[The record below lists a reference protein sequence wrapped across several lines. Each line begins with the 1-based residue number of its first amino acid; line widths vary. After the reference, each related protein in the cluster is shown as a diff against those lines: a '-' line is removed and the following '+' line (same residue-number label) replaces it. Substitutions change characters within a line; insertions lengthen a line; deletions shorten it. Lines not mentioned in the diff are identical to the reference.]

1 MIPEASRSCFKKG
14 KENAMAGSLTSKA
27 RIELAKTCLRLIGRI
42 AERGA
47 RSQNPEIIGYA
58 IQELSQVLLERSG
71 TKDTIFEPVRA
82 DQINDL
88 TWLYGELDFVDA
100 ISSDL
105 IAPES
110 MAGFAILPIRKEHL
124 S

>member
-1 MIPEASRSCFKKG
+1 
-14 KENAMAGSLTSKA
+14 MAGSLTSEA
-27 RIELAKTCLRLIGRI
+27 RIELAKTCLRLVGRI

-58 IQELSQVLLERSG
+58 LQELSQVLLERTG
-71 TKDTIFEPVRA
+71 TKDTVFEPVRA
-82 DQINDL
+82 DQLQDL
-88 TWLYGELDFVDA
+88 TRLYGELDFVDV

-105 IAPES
+105 ISQES
-110 MAGFAILPIRKEHL
+110 TVGFQFLPIRKEQM

>member
-1 MIPEASRSCFKKG
+1 
-14 KENAMAGSLTSKA
+14 MAGSLTSEA

-58 IQELSQVLLERSG
+58 LQELSQVLVERTG
-71 TKDTIFEPVRA
+71 TEDRMFEPVRA
-82 DQINDL
+82 DQIDDL
-88 TWLYGELDFVDA
+88 SKLFRELDWVDGS
-100 ISSDL
+100 SSDL
-105 IAPES
+105 ISPERTV
-110 MAGFAILPIRKEHL
+110 GFEILPIRKEHL

>member
-1 MIPEASRSCFKKG
+1 
-14 KENAMAGSLTSKA
+14 MAGSLTSED
-27 RIELAKTCLRLIGRI
+27 RIELAKKCLRLISRI

-58 IQELSQVLLERSG
+58 LQELSQMLLERTG
-71 TKDTIFEPVRA
+71 TQDRVFEPVRA
-82 DQINDL
+82 DQIDDL
-88 TWLYGELDFVDA
+88 TRLYGELDFVDV

-105 IAPES
+105 ISRES
-110 MAGFAILPIRKEHL
+110 TVGFQILPIEKEHL

>member
-1 MIPEASRSCFKKG
+1 
-14 KENAMAGSLTSKA
+14 
-27 RIELAKTCLRLIGRI
+27 LIGRI

-58 IQELSQVLLERSG
+58 LQELSQMLLERTG
-71 TKDTIFEPVRA
+71 TQDRVFEPVRA
-82 DQINDL
+82 DQIDDL
-88 TWLYGELDFVDA
+88 TRLYGELDFVDV

-105 IAPES
+105 ISQES
-110 MAGFAILPIRKEHL
+110 PGGFQILPIEKEQL

>member
-1 MIPEASRSCFKKG
+1 
-14 KENAMAGSLTSKA
+14 MAESLTSED
-27 RIELAKTCLRLIGRI
+27 RIELAKKCLRLIGQI
-42 AERGA
+42 AERCA
-47 RSQNPEIIGYA
+47 RSQNPEVIGYA
-58 IQELSQVLLERSG
+58 LQELSQVLLERTG
-71 TKDTIFEPVRA
+71 TRDRVFEPVDA
-82 DQINDL
+82 DQIDDL
-88 TWLYGELDFVDA
+88 TRLYGELDFVDV

>member
-1 MIPEASRSCFKKG
+1 
-14 KENAMAGSLTSKA
+14 MAGSLTSEA

-58 IQELSQVLLERSG
+58 LQELSQVLVERTG
-71 TKDTIFEPVRA
+71 TEDRMFEPVRA
-82 DQINDL
+82 DQIDDL
-88 TWLYGELDFVDA
+88 SKLFRELDWVDGS
-100 ISSDL
+100 SSDL
-105 IAPES
+105 ISPEHTV
-110 MAGFAILPIRKEHL
+110 GFQILPIEKEHL